1 MTKTIPQY
9 IRDAIK
15 RRTESAYK
23 YFTYDRIISEW
34 CEKNNVDT
42 EFINGHVET
51 ISNFNSNFFIQDIE
65 ECLKNLN
72 KNDILLRYK
81 LKRGI

>member
-65 ECLKNLN
+65 EFLK
-72 KNDILLRYK
+72 KSE
-81 LKRGI
+81 

>member
-51 ISNFNSNFFIQDIE
+51 ISNFNSNFFIQDLKE
-65 ECLKNLN
+65 SLKNLN
-72 KNDILLRYK
+72 KTDILLRYK
-81 LKRGI
+81 LK